1 MKSIRRFIIILAWL
15 LAMPF
20 VASAQSDTIVSLITC
35 APGSDIY
42 ELEGHTALR
51 IRSPRFDVAVSYG
64 VFDFNS
70 PNFVYRFVKGETDYM
85 CAAIPWQIFVE
96 GYKADGR
103 RVVEQVLDLDS
114 AQTRKLVELVDENL
128 LPQNRVYRYNYVK
141 DNCATRPLS
150 IIEQAMGDSIRLAL
164 VDFDTRSYT
173 ASFRDVMRHYHRNYP
188 WYQFGI
194 DLALGSGIDYPISN
208 REYAFAPVLLEQQ
221 MTEATAGGNKIVKGT
236 EVIVGDDSWD
246 CVDSATPFFLTP
258 MFVGWVV
265 FALLLWATVCDN
277 RRGRVSRWIDAT
289 YFGVLGLAGL
299 LITFLVFI
307 SVHEA
312 TSPNYLII
320 WLNPFC
326 LIPTIFIWLKKCKIV
341 VLSYQ
346 IINFA
351 AVLILCLVW
360 LWLPQS
366 ANAAFLPF
374 VLGDMLR
381 SASYIKLNFPKVA
394 NHGK

>member
-1 MKSIRRFIIILAWL
+1 MKSIRCFIIILAWL
-15 LAMPF
+15 LASPF
-20 VASAQSDTIVSLITC
+20 MASAQSDTIVSLITC

-64 VFDFNS
+64 VFDFDS
-70 PNFVYRFVKGETDYM
+70 PNFVYRFVKGETDYI
-85 CAAIPWQIFVE
+85 CAAIPWQIFE
-96 GYKADGR
+96 SGYKSDGR
-103 RVVEQVLDLDS
+103 RVVEQVLDLD
-114 AQTRKLVELVDENL
+114 AGETRRLVELVDNNL

-150 IIEQAMGDSIRLAL
+150 IIEQAVGDSLQLAP

-221 MTEATAGGNKIVKGT
+221 LADATVGGRRIVKST
-236 EVIVGDDSWD
+236 DVIVGDDSWD

-258 MFVGWVV
+258 IFVGWVV

-277 RRGRVSRWIDAT
+277 RRGRVSKWIDAA

-299 LITFLVFI
+299 LIAFLVFI

-351 AVLILCLVW
+351 AVLILCLGW

-374 VLGDMLR
+374 VLGDLLR

>member
-1 MKSIRRFIIILAWL
+1 MKLIHRFILILAWL

-20 VASAQSDTIVSLITC
+20 MATAQSDTIVSLITC

-85 CAAIPWQIFVE
+85 CAAIPWQIFE
-96 GYKADGR
+96 AEYRHDGR
-103 RVVEQVLDLDS
+103 RVVEQVLDLD
-114 AQTRKLVELVDENL
+114 AEQTRKLVELVDNNL

-150 IIEQAMGDSIRLAL
+150 IIEQAVGDSLQL
-164 VDFDTRSYT
+164 TPVDFDTRSYT

-208 REYAFAPVLLEQQ
+208 REYTFAPVLLEQQ
-221 MTEATAGGNKIVKGT
+221 LADATVGGHRIVKST
-236 EVIVGDDSWD
+236 EVIVGDDSWNS
-246 CVDSATPFFLTP
+246 VDDATPFFLTP

-277 RRGRVSRWIDAT
+277 RRGRVSKWIDAA

-351 AVLILCLVW
+351 AVLILCLGW

-374 VLGDMLR
+374 VLGDLLR

>member
-1 MKSIRRFIIILAWL
+1 
-15 LAMPF
+15 
-20 VASAQSDTIVSLITC
+20 
-35 APGSDIY
+35 
-42 ELEGHTALR
+42 
-51 IRSPRFDVAVSYG
+51 
-64 VFDFNS
+64 
-70 PNFVYRFVKGETDYM
+70 
-85 CAAIPWQIFVE
+85 
-96 GYKADGR
+96 
-103 RVVEQVLDLDS
+103 
-114 AQTRKLVELVDENL
+114 
-128 LPQNRVYRYNYVK
+128 
-141 DNCATRPLS
+141 
-150 IIEQAMGDSIRLAL
+150 
-164 VDFDTRSYT
+164 
-173 ASFRDVMRHYHRNYP
+173 
-188 WYQFGI
+188 
-194 DLALGSGIDYPISN
+194 
-208 REYAFAPVLLEQQ
+208 
-221 MTEATAGGNKIVKGT
+221 
-236 EVIVGDDSWD
+236 
-246 CVDSATPFFLTP
+246 

-299 LITFLVFI
+299 LITYLVFI

-351 AVLILCLVW
+351 AVLILSLVW